1 MTAVA
6 VVRDWLLRF
15 PVTVKAR
22 RMFGRNS
29 FEGRSALTVTDSA
42 VVVILWRRMR
52 EPQHRD
58 HVLVLVVR
66 KLDREL
72 QFYRR
77 IPERKPRVIPRRGL
91 RMAHGAD
98 RRLGAAKEL
107 RPMTAYAR
115 IVTRIILD
123 IRKRYLVTR
132 ITRRSMLRR
141 GVRKLRIIDSS
152 HG

>member
-29 FEGRSALTVTDSA
+29 FEGRTALTVTDSA
-42 VVVILWRRMR
+42 VVVILRRSMR
-52 EPQHRD
+52 EPQHRN
-58 HVLVLVVR
+58 HVLVLIVR
-66 KLDREL
+66 KLDLEL
-72 QFYRR
+72 QFCRR
-77 IPERKPRVIPRRGL
+77 IPERKPRLIARRGL

-98 RRLGAAKEL
+98 RGLGAAEEL
-107 RPMTAYAR
+107 RPMTTYAS
-115 IVTRIILD
+115 IVAGIILD
-123 IRKRYLVTR
+123 IRKGNLVTR
-132 ITRRSMLRR
+132 ITRGSMLRR
-141 GVRKLRIIDSS
+141 SVRKLRIIDGS